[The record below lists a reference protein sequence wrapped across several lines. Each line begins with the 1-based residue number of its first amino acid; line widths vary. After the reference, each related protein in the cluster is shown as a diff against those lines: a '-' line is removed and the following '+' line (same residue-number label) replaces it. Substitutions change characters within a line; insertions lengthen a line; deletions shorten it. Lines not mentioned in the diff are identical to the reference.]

1 MRIIIIENANAAIL
15 SQILSNPSYN
25 RSSVFTEHN
34 SVGLEP
40 TKTFEFEKDSDNCP
54 LLDAVEKETGFRI
67 EDHGVASPG
76 MEPEPIKFE
85 NDSKEF
91 WMQSVKT
98 IANIYAET
106 LQPGDTTFAHQ
117 LAELICNKKLELLS
131 QKYSLS
137 GTKSN
142 VSAVFSLRKDLV
154 HKGYGLGFKK
164 I

>member
-25 RSSVFTEHN
+25 RSNVFTEHN
-34 SVGLEP
+34 S
-40 TKTFEFEKDSDNCP
+40 EKDSDCP

-98 IANIYAET
+98 IANSYVET

-137 GTKSN
+137 GTKAN
-142 VSAVFSLRKDLV
+142 VGSVFSLRKDLV

>member
-25 RSSVFTEHN
+25 RSNVFTEHN
-34 SVGLEP
+34 S
-40 TKTFEFEKDSDNCP
+40 EKDSDCP

-91 WMQSVKT
+91 WAQPVRAIVNSYVDS
-98 IANIYAET
+98 
-106 LQPGDTTFAHQ
+106 LQPGDTFFTKQ

-137 GTKSN
+137 GAN
-142 VSAVFSLRKDLV
+142 AVASTHIALRKDLY
-154 HKGYGLGFKK
+154 HMGWRRGFKK

>member
-34 SVGLEP
+34 S
-40 TKTFEFEKDSDNCP
+40 EKDSDNCP
-54 LLDAVEKETGFRI
+54 LLDAVEKETGLRI

-91 WMQSVKT
+91 WAQPVRVIVNSYVDS
-98 IANIYAET
+98 
-106 LQPGDTTFAHQ
+106 LQPGDTFFSKQ
-117 LAELICNKKLELLS
+117 LAVMICNKKRGLIKQIYS
-131 QKYSLS
+131 VSGTQCTVSKYS
-137 GTKSN
+137 
-142 VSAVFSLRKDLV
+142 ALREDVV
-154 HKGYGLGFKK
+154 HMGYGLGFKK

>member
-25 RSSVFTEHN
+25 RSNVFTEHN
-34 SVGLEP
+34 SEN
-40 TKTFEFEKDSDNCP
+40 DSDNCP

-91 WMQSVKT
+91 WAQPIRVIVNSYVDS
-98 IANIYAET
+98 
-106 LQPGDTTFAHQ
+106 LQPGDTFFSKQ
-117 LAELICNKKLELLS
+117 LAVMICNKKRELIKQIYS
-131 QKYSLS
+131 VSGTQCTVSKYS
-137 GTKSN
+137 
-142 VSAVFSLRKDLV
+142 ALREDVV
-154 HKGYGLGFKK
+154 HLGWRGGFKK